1 MRNAQDVRVEALWR
15 RANQA
20 IDAHPECAA
29 MLPVLR
35 GLRDELRLARDE
47 NQALR
52 DELTEVY
59 TLRGAESASGRREA
73 TE

>member
-1 MRNAQDVRVEALWR
+1 
-15 RANQA
+15 
-20 IDAHPECAA
+20 